1 MVGKQVN
8 TALPL
13 TSGLLAKL
21 PNLPL
26 PRELRDKIYGYL
38 LDGDYTRVR
47 REYEQEECI
56 SAIRLNQPGPRAYHF
71 HTNILAVN
79 RAIHEESEE
88 LLYKRNVF
96 VVVSYQWPSLN
107 ESRGGLYSVPV
118 VSHTH
123 AGRMKHHSIR
133 LHISP
138 GATLLKATKALSG
151 AEIPVKSHIMLARDI
166 DAFCYTVSV
175 SATIAKTP
183 FVCVVA
189 QSDANVN
196 LEGVHT
202 RRQAKLGKPTQL
214 KCEFRSTRYLSMDI
228 VLQQR
233 ILGSLAVIISPS
245 QRVVFTGNI
254 LDEAQTKA
262 TERIM
267 SPTLTYLAAKWWSTL
282 GCLIL
287 AKDVADACI
296 EHDDI
301 CMVILQYTRIE
312 YEINRLLEEHS
323 QANLEPALVAALRI
337 LSLEIITNVLI
348 IRLKRGLIRNFV
360 DGFEKM
366 CWNVEKTSEELG
378 ESLKVPDGLQA
389 YIDNLRLMFDL
400 YRPIASLRPGTRT
413 VRDAV
418 NSLTQGEPGPHQI
431 HDAQILKRHINQDEI
446 ITSKHLPLNE
456 CSAVQLP
463 FPGTAFYKSIASM
476 KEQNRC
482 RGWLDMHLVNALN
495 DDQKQ
500 SIIRLQKR
508 HGMKVTNFDE
518 L

>member
-1 MVGKQVN
+1 
-8 TALPL
+8 
-13 TSGLLAKL
+13 
-21 PNLPL
+21 
-26 PRELRDKIYGYL
+26 
-38 LDGDYTRVR
+38 
-47 REYEQEECI
+47 
-56 SAIRLNQPGPRAYHF
+56 
-71 HTNILAVN
+71 
-79 RAIHEESEE
+79 
-88 LLYKRNVF
+88 
-96 VVVSYQWPSLN
+96 
-107 ESRGGLYSVPV
+107 
-118 VSHTH
+118 
-123 AGRMKHHSIR
+123 
-133 LHISP
+133 
-138 GATLLKATKALSG
+138 
-151 AEIPVKSHIMLARDI
+151 
-166 DAFCYTVSV
+166 
-175 SATIAKTP
+175 
-183 FVCVVA
+183 
-189 QSDANVN
+189 
-196 LEGVHT
+196 
-202 RRQAKLGKPTQL
+202 
-214 KCEFRSTRYLSMDI
+214 MDI

-267 SPTLTYLAAKWWSTL
+267 SPTLACHAAEQWSTL
-282 GCLIL
+282 GRLIM
-287 AKDVADACI
+287 AKDVAEACA

-323 QANLEPALVAALRI
+323 QANLEPALVAALRT
-337 LSLEIITNVLI
+337 LSLEIKTNVLI

-366 CWNVEKTSEELG
+366 CWHVEKTSEELG

-431 HDAQILKRHINQDEI
+431 HDAQILKRHTNQDEI
-446 ITSKHLPLNE
+446 ITLKHLPLSE

-463 FPGTAFYKSIASM
+463 LPDTAFCKSIASM
-476 KEQNRC
+476 EQNRF
-482 RGWLDMHLVNALN
+482 RGWLDMHLVSSLH
-495 DDQKQ
+495 DKQKQ
-500 SIIRLQKR
+500 SIIDLQKR